1 MDQQCAL
8 SVECTHD
15 HIMEFLNLSFPST
28 SQLRTYMGTL
38 PVSSIIVHYNKE
50 SKVVYG
56 YVQSFKIT
64 LRRQGP
70 FNDTDLQSLL
80 NRIDGI
86 SSISRRS
93 INTANYTFGVLGFL
107 PTGVCVCVCTLARV
121 CVVCLC
127 MYVCVC
133 MWADWHLSFCPCVFV
148 HVNELVIFVR
158 NV

>member
-1 MDQQCAL
+1 
-8 SVECTHD
+8 
-15 HIMEFLNLSFPST
+15 
-28 SQLRTYMGTL
+28 MGTL

-107 PTGVCVCVCTLARV
+107 PTCVCVCVHAGTCVCGMFVHVCVCVCMHEDERAFEVLS
-121 CVVCLC
+121 L
-127 MYVCVC
+127 CVC
-133 MWADWHLSFCPCVFV
+133 AC
-148 HVNELVIFVR
+148 
-158 NV
+158 